1 VELALGAKAV
11 KAGDPSAH
19 LLRLG
24 RLVQSEHDAAV
35 AQIFVAARR
44 RGPGDGL
51 DDPEV
56 VEQPVDKRVKVG
68 PARKPVG
75 I

>member
-11 KAGDPSAH
+11 KAGDPSAQ

-24 RLVQSEHDAAV
+24 RLVQPEHDAVVVQIAV
-35 AQIFVAARR
+35 AAGR

-51 DDPEV
+51 DDP
-56 VEQPVDKRVKVG
+56 KF
-68 PARKPVG
+68 A
-75 I
+75 ISLLINA